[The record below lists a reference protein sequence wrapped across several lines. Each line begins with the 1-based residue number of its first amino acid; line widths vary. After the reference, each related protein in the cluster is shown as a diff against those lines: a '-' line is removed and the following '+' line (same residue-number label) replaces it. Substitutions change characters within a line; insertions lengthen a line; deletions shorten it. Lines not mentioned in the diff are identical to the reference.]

1 MSTRAEQKLKT
12 RQNILNAA
20 VKVMN
25 EDRGLAALSLRE
37 VAKEAGIAPTSFYR
51 HFETLEDMGLELVKA
66 ASAALH
72 QIIKDA
78 RLTQADSQQD
88 MVQKVVHVTMDHFRE
103 NGPLIRVLAR
113 EAMGSSRILRR
124 AIKKELQLIKNEIT
138 DLIAYESK
146 KHQRNI
152 TDPEL
157 VADAILDVMF
167 YTCVSAINM
176 PYALQKDAERRL
188 VHHIRAIY
196 IGAETMANTLHIER
210 QLMLS

>member
-12 RQNILNAA
+12 RQNILDAA

-25 EDRGLAALSLRE
+25 QDRGLAAISLRE

-51 HFETLEDMGLELVKA
+51 HFETLEEMGLALIDKA
-66 ASAALH
+66 GKALS
-72 QIIKDA
+72 QIIVDA
-78 RLTQADSQQD
+78 QDAHTASQED
-88 MVQKVVHVTMDHFRE
+88 LVQRVVHVTMEHFRE
-103 NGPLIRVLAR
+103 NGPLFRVIAQ
-113 EAMGSSRILRR
+113 EATGCSRLLRR
-124 AIKKELQLIKNEIT
+124 AINKELQQIKTALTI
-138 DLIAYESK
+138 LIAEESK

-152 TDPEL
+152 TDPSL
-157 VADAILDVMF
+157 IADAIMNISF
-167 YTCVSAINM
+167 YTCIAAIDM

-196 IGAETMANTLHIER
+196 IGAETMANTSHIER

>member
-1 MSTRAEQKLKT
+1 MTTRAKQKLKT
-12 RQNILNAA
+12 RQNILDAA

-25 EDRGLAALSLRE
+25 QDRGLSALSLRE

-51 HFETLEDMGLELVKA
+51 HFDTLEEMGL
-66 ASAALH
+66 ALIKNAGEALN
-72 QIIKDA
+72 QIIHDA
-78 RLTQADSQQD
+78 RLAQVESQQD
-88 MVQKVVHVTMDHFRE
+88 LVQRIIHVTMDHFRE
-103 NGPLIRVLAR
+103 NGPLFRVLAR

-124 AIKKELQLIKNEIT
+124 AINKELLQIRAEIT
-138 DLIAYESK
+138 ALVAEESK
-146 KHQRNI
+146 RHNRNI

-157 VADAILDVMF
+157 IADAIMNVAF
-167 YTCVSAINM
+167 YTCVAAIDM

>member
-12 RQNILNAA
+12 RKNILNAA

-25 EDRGLAALSLRE
+25 EDRGLSALSLRE

-66 ASAALH
+66 ASAALN

-78 RLTQADSQQD
+78 RKAQVESQQD
-88 MVQKVVHVTMDHFRE
+88 LVQKVVHVTMEHFRE

-113 EAMGSSRILRR
+113 EAMGNSRILRR
-124 AIKKELQLIKNEIT
+124 AIKIELQQIKNEIT
-138 DLIAYESK
+138 SLIADESK
-146 KHQRNI
+146 AHKRNI

-157 VADAILDVMF
+157 VADAVMDVAF